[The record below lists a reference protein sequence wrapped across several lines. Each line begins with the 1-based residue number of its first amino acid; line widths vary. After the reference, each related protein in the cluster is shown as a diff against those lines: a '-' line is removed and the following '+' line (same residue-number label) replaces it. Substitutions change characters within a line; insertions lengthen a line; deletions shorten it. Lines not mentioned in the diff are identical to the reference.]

1 MGFNL
6 DILIPFEAFF
16 EIYCEK
22 NKFSRDFMRYYF
34 IFPLLFLFCPF
45 VAFVVSLIVLF
56 SRNIS
61 ERETTLCL
69 VVISMF
75 WGILAFT
82 QKSLAIEDTDCIR
95 YYEYFELFEGIEPL
109 YAISSLNIL
118 ELLNFVFMP
127 ASVLVIS
134 ITGNV
139 QSISFLWTFVVYL
152 LMYMS
157 IRRLMIFYG
166 CYTPRQFANVVLI
179 TTFCF
184 MVFVQ
189 ITELLK
195 NSAAFTVFFYGFTL
209 YMTNGNKAAVIGL
222 IIASIGIHP
231 SVIMLLPLLLY
242 RKVNTKIVL
251 AISFVVLLI
260 SQMSNVLGLL
270 INILPGGGYFD
281 LLLDRFGDYDISQSG
296 TLHYIAI
303 QMAMLCSA
311 LFLLCKNKGKDERLN
326 DAVNIVI
333 LYFIVS
339 ILNYYNLTAYLRFS
353 IFSHWLF
360 ALILIWYVQKASYSC
375 SVRRMMKCLV
385 VFMFLMTLRWTL
397 ARTIGGGYC
406 SSYMDNSITNIV
418 FSTSSD
424 YLSVEYEK

>member
-1 MGFNL
+1 MQIVL
-6 DILIPFEAFF
+6 
-16 EIYCEK
+16 
-22 NKFSRDFMRYYF
+22 S
-34 IFPLLFLFCPF
+34 LFLFILWPF
-45 VAFVVSLIVLF
+45 GSFIVSTYSLLNRKLSETNTIVCLF
-56 SRNIS
+56 MLS
-61 ERETTLCL
+61 LFL
-69 VVISMF
+69 
-75 WGILAFT
+75 GLLAFT
-82 QKSLAIEDTDCIR
+82 QKSLAAEDTDCIR
-95 YYEYFELFEGIEPL
+95 YYEFFELFEGIEPL

-139 QSISFLWTFVVYL
+139 QSISFLWTFIVYF

-166 CYTPRQFANVVLI
+166 CYTQRQFAIVVLI

-222 IIASIGIHP
+222 IIASVGIHP

-251 AISFVVLLI
+251 VISCVVLLI
-260 SQMSNVLGLL
+260 SLVSNVLGLL

-281 LLLDRFGDYDISQSG
+281 LVLDRFGDYDISQSG

-339 ILNYYNLTAYLRFS
+339 VLNYYNLTAYLRFS

-375 SVRRMMKCLV
+375 SVRRIMKCLV

>member
-1 MGFNL
+1 MQIVL
-6 DILIPFEAFF
+6 
-16 EIYCEK
+16 
-22 NKFSRDFMRYYF
+22 S
-34 IFPLLFLFCPF
+34 LFLFILWPF
-45 VAFVVSLIVLF
+45 GSFIVSTYSLLNRKLSETNTIVCLF
-56 SRNIS
+56 MLS
-61 ERETTLCL
+61 LFL
-69 VVISMF
+69 
-75 WGILAFT
+75 GLLAFT
-82 QKSLAIEDTDCIR
+82 QKSLAAEDTDCIR
-95 YYEYFELFEGIEPL
+95 YYEFFELFEGIEPL

-139 QSISFLWTFVVYL
+139 QSISFLWTFIVYF

-166 CYTPRQFANVVLI
+166 CYTQRQFAIVVLI

-222 IIASIGIHP
+222 IIASVGIHP

-251 AISFVVLLI
+251 VISCVVLLI
-260 SQMSNVLGLL
+260 SLVSNVLGLL

-281 LLLDRFGDYDISQSG
+281 LVLDRFGDYDISQSG

-311 LFLLCKNKGKDERLN
+311 LFLLL
-326 DAVNIVI
+326 
-333 LYFIVS
+333 S
-339 ILNYYNLTAYLRFS
+339 
-353 IFSHWLF
+353 
-360 ALILIWYVQKASYSC
+360 LIHI
-375 SVRRMMKCLV
+375 
-385 VFMFLMTLRWTL
+385 
-397 ARTIGGGYC
+397 
-406 SSYMDNSITNIV
+406 
-418 FSTSSD
+418 
-424 YLSVEYEK
+424 

>member
-1 MGFNL
+1 MQIVL
-6 DILIPFEAFF
+6 SL
-16 EIYCEK
+16 
-22 NKFSRDFMRYYF
+22 
-34 IFPLLFLFCPF
+34 LLFILWPFGSFIVSTYSLLNRKLSETNTIVCLFML
-45 VAFVVSLIVLF
+45 SL
-56 SRNIS
+56 
-61 ERETTLCL
+61 
-69 VVISMF
+69 F
-75 WGILAFT
+75 WGLLAFT
-82 QKSLAIEDTDCIR
+82 QKSLAAEDTDCIR
-95 YYEYFELFEGIEPL
+95 YYEFFELFEGIEPL

-139 QSISFLWTFVVYL
+139 QSISFLWTFIVYF

-166 CYTPRQFANVVLI
+166 CYTQRQFAIGVLI

-209 YMTNGNKAAVIGL
+209 YMTNGNKVAVIGL

-251 AISFVVLLI
+251 VISCVVLLI
-260 SQMSNVLGLL
+260 SLISNVLGSL

-281 LLLDRFGDYDISQSG
+281 LVLDRFGDYDISQSG

-339 ILNYYNLTAYLRFS
+339 VLNYYNLTAYLRFS

-360 ALILIWYVQKASYSC
+360 ALILIWYVQKASCNYN
-375 SVRRMMKCLV
+375 VRRIMKCLV

-406 SSYMDNSITNIV
+406 SSYMDNSIINIV

>member
-1 MGFNL
+1 MGFYHS
-6 DILIPFEAFF
+6 IRYKAVEEAT
-16 EIYCEK
+16 EK
-22 NKFSRDFMRYYF
+22 DFLKMQ
-34 IFPLLFLFCPF
+34 IVLSLLLFILWPFGSFIVSTYSLLNRKLSETNTIVCLFML
-45 VAFVVSLIVLF
+45 SL
-56 SRNIS
+56 
-61 ERETTLCL
+61 
-69 VVISMF
+69 F
-75 WGILAFT
+75 WGLLAFT
-82 QKSLAIEDTDCIR
+82 QKSLAAEDTDCIR
-95 YYEYFELFEGIEPL
+95 YYEFFELFEGIEPL

-139 QSISFLWTFVVYL
+139 QSISFLWTFIVYF

-166 CYTPRQFANVVLI
+166 CYTQRQFAIVVLI

-209 YMTNGNKAAVIGL
+209 YMTNGNKVAVIGL

-251 AISFVVLLI
+251 VISCVVLLI
-260 SQMSNVLGLL
+260 SLISNVLGSL

-281 LLLDRFGDYDISQSG
+281 LVLDRFGDYDISQSG

-311 LFLLCKNKGKDERLN
+311 LFLLCKTKGKDERRN

-339 ILNYYNLTAYLRFS
+339 VLNYYNLTAYLRFS

-360 ALILIWYVQKASYSC
+360 ALILIWYVQKASCNYN
-375 SVRRMMKCLV
+375 VRRIMKCLV

-406 SSYMDNSITNIV
+406 SSYMDNSIINIV

>member
-1 MGFNL
+1 MGFYHS
-6 DILIPFEAFF
+6 IRYKAVEEAT
-16 EIYCEK
+16 EK
-22 NKFSRDFMRYYF
+22 DFLKMQ
-34 IFPLLFLFCPF
+34 IVLSLLLFILWPFGSFIVSTYSLLNRKLSETNTIVCLFML
-45 VAFVVSLIVLF
+45 SL
-56 SRNIS
+56 
-61 ERETTLCL
+61 
-69 VVISMF
+69 F
-75 WGILAFT
+75 WGLLAFT
-82 QKSLAIEDTDCIR
+82 QKSLAAEDTDCIR
-95 YYEYFELFEGIEPL
+95 YYEFFELFEGIEPL

-139 QSISFLWTFVVYL
+139 QSISFLWTFIVYF

-166 CYTPRQFANVVLI
+166 CYTQRQFAIVVLI

-209 YMTNGNKAAVIGL
+209 YMTNGNKVAVIGL

-251 AISFVVLLI
+251 VISCVVLLI
-260 SQMSNVLGLL
+260 SLISNVLGSL

-281 LLLDRFGDYDISQSG
+281 LVLDRFGDYDISQSG

-339 ILNYYNLTAYLRFS
+339 VLNYYNLTAYLRFS

-360 ALILIWYVQKASYSC
+360 ALILIWYVQKASCNYN
-375 SVRRMMKCLV
+375 VRRIMKCLV

-406 SSYMDNSITNIV
+406 SSYMDNSIINIV

>member
-1 MGFNL
+1 ML
-6 DILIPFEAFF
+6 
-16 EIYCEK
+16 
-22 NKFSRDFMRYYF
+22 
-34 IFPLLFLFCPF
+34 
-45 VAFVVSLIVLF
+45 SL
-56 SRNIS
+56 
-61 ERETTLCL
+61 
-69 VVISMF
+69 F
-75 WGILAFT
+75 WGLLAFT
-82 QKSLAIEDTDCIR
+82 QKSLAAEDTDCIR
-95 YYEYFELFEGIEPL
+95 YYEFFELFEGIEPL

-139 QSISFLWTFVVYL
+139 QSISFLWTFIVYF

-166 CYTPRQFANVVLI
+166 CYTQRQFAIVVLI

-209 YMTNGNKAAVIGL
+209 YMTNGNKVAVIGL

-251 AISFVVLLI
+251 VISCVVLLI
-260 SQMSNVLGLL
+260 SLISNVLGSL

-281 LLLDRFGDYDISQSG
+281 LVLDRFGDYDISQSG

-339 ILNYYNLTAYLRFS
+339 VLNYYNLTAYLRFS

-360 ALILIWYVQKASYSC
+360 ALILIWYVQKASCNYN
-375 SVRRMMKCLV
+375 VRRIMKCLV

-406 SSYMDNSITNIV
+406 SSYMDNSIINIV

>member
-1 MGFNL
+1 MQIVL
-6 DILIPFEAFF
+6 SL
-16 EIYCEK
+16 
-22 NKFSRDFMRYYF
+22 
-34 IFPLLFLFCPF
+34 LLFILWPLGSFIVSTYSLLNRKLSETNTIVCLFML
-45 VAFVVSLIVLF
+45 SL
-56 SRNIS
+56 
-61 ERETTLCL
+61 
-69 VVISMF
+69 F
-75 WGILAFT
+75 WGLLAFT
-82 QKSLAIEDTDCIR
+82 QKSLAAEDTDCIR
-95 YYEYFELFEGIEPL
+95 YYEFFELFEGIEPL

-139 QSISFLWTFVVYL
+139 QSISFLWTFIVYF

-166 CYTPRQFANVVLI
+166 CYTQRQFAIVVLI

-209 YMTNGNKAAVIGL
+209 YMTNGNKVAVIGL

-251 AISFVVLLI
+251 VISCVVLLI
-260 SQMSNVLGLL
+260 SLISNVLGLL

-281 LLLDRFGDYDISQSG
+281 LVLDRFGDYDISQSG

-375 SVRRMMKCLV
+375 SVRRIMKCLV

>member
-1 MGFNL
+1 MGFYHS
-6 DILIPFEAFF
+6 IRYKAVEEAT
-16 EIYCEK
+16 EK
-22 NKFSRDFMRYYF
+22 DFLKMQ
-34 IFPLLFLFCPF
+34 IVLSLLLFILWPFGSFIVSTYSLLNRKLSETNTIVCLFML
-45 VAFVVSLIVLF
+45 SL
-56 SRNIS
+56 
-61 ERETTLCL
+61 
-69 VVISMF
+69 F
-75 WGILAFT
+75 WGLLAFT
-82 QKSLAIEDTDCIR
+82 QKSLAAEDTDCIR
-95 YYEYFELFEGIEPL
+95 YYEFFELFEGIEPL

-139 QSISFLWTFVVYL
+139 QSISFLWTFIVYF

-166 CYTPRQFANVVLI
+166 CYTQRQFAIVVLI

-209 YMTNGNKAAVIGL
+209 YMTNGNKVAVIGL

-251 AISFVVLLI
+251 VISCVVLLI
-260 SQMSNVLGLL
+260 SLISNVLGSL
-270 INILPGGGYFD
+270 INILPGGGDFD
-281 LLLDRFGDYDISQSG
+281 LVLDRFGDYDISQSG

-339 ILNYYNLTAYLRFS
+339 VLNYYNLTAYLRFS

-360 ALILIWYVQKASYSC
+360 ALILIWYVQKASCNYN
-375 SVRRMMKCLV
+375 VRRIMKCLV

-406 SSYMDNSITNIV
+406 SSYMDNSIINIV

>member
-1 MGFNL
+1 MQIVL
-6 DILIPFEAFF
+6 SL
-16 EIYCEK
+16 
-22 NKFSRDFMRYYF
+22 
-34 IFPLLFLFCPF
+34 LLFILWPFGSFIVSTYSLLNRKLSETNTIVCLFML
-45 VAFVVSLIVLF
+45 SL
-56 SRNIS
+56 
-61 ERETTLCL
+61 
-69 VVISMF
+69 F
-75 WGILAFT
+75 WGLLAFT
-82 QKSLAIEDTDCIR
+82 QKSLAAEDTDCIR
-95 YYEYFELFEGIEPL
+95 YYEFFELFEGIEPL

-127 ASVLVIS
+127 VSVLVIS

-139 QSISFLWTFVVYL
+139 QSISFLWTFIVYF

-166 CYTPRQFANVVLI
+166 CYTQRQFAIVVLI

-242 RKVNTKIVL
+242 RKVNTNMLLV
-251 AISFVVLLI
+251 ISCIVLLI
-260 SQMSNVLGLL
+260 SLISNVLGLL

-281 LLLDRFGDYDISQSG
+281 LVLDRFGDYDISQSG

-375 SVRRMMKCLV
+375 SVRRIMKCLV

>member
-1 MGFNL
+1 MQIVL
-6 DILIPFEAFF
+6 
-16 EIYCEK
+16 
-22 NKFSRDFMRYYF
+22 S
-34 IFPLLFLFCPF
+34 LFLFILWPF
-45 VAFVVSLIVLF
+45 GSFIVSTYSLLNRKLSETNTIVCLF
-56 SRNIS
+56 MLS
-61 ERETTLCL
+61 LFL
-69 VVISMF
+69 
-75 WGILAFT
+75 GLLAFT
-82 QKSLAIEDTDCIR
+82 QKSLAAEDTDCIR
-95 YYEYFELFEGIEPL
+95 YYEFFELFEDIEPL

-139 QSISFLWTFVVYL
+139 QSISFLWTFIVYF

-166 CYTPRQFANVVLI
+166 CYTQRQFAIVVLI

-251 AISFVVLLI
+251 VISCVVLLI
-260 SQMSNVLGLL
+260 SLVSNVLGLL

-281 LLLDRFGDYDISQSG
+281 LVLDRFGDYNISQSG

-339 ILNYYNLTAYLRFS
+339 VLNYYNLTAYLRFS

-375 SVRRMMKCLV
+375 SVRRIMKCLV